1 MNYTLISFVVLYLVG
16 TLGIGVW
23 AGTRIKNTTDFAIAG
38 RSLPLIMVVTTTF
51 ATWFGAE
58 TVMGIPAKFVQG
70 GLNAIVED
78 PFGAGT
84 CLVLVGL
91 FFATRLY
98 RQNLLTIGDFYRQ
111 RFGRG
116 IEVFCSAAII
126 LSYLGWVAAQI
137 TALGLV
143 FSVLTN
149 GAMSETM
156 GMIVGTMAVLVYVVI
171 GGFLA
176 VAWTDF
182 IQMIVLVLGLATIAF
197 FSANLAGGSDKV
209 LAAIASKDLWKFLP
223 ERSFTDMAFFLGAGV
238 TMMLGSIPQQ
248 DVFQRVMSAKNAPT
262 ARNGAVIG
270 GVSYI
275 LFAFVPMFIVASAV
289 VVMGDSALEMA
300 KNDYQR
306 VLPTFVLTRMPL
318 VMQILFFGALLSAIK
333 STSSATLLAPST
345 SFVEN
350 ILKNLRPGMSDRQQL
365 FAMRATIVTFT
376 ALVLAYAIAMKGTAI
391 YDLVS
396 TAYQVT
402 LVGAFVPLVMG
413 LYWRRATTQGAIA
426 SVAAGIAV
434 WLLFFPQ
441 VGGEALSKLFPGQ
454 LAGLLAGMAGMVIGS
469 LAPQVLR
476 DRQDVVRHVTGLPG
490 HEHAHG
496 HAQHGHG
503 HGQAAQQTR

>member
-1 MNYTLISFVVLYLVG
+1 MNTTLIVFVVLYLLG
-16 TLGIGVW
+16 TLSLGVW
-23 AGTRIKNTTDFAIAG
+23 AGTRIKNTADFAVAG
-38 RSLPLIMVVTTTF
+38 RSLPLIMVITTTF

-84 CLVLVGL
+84 CLILVGL

-98 RQNLLTIGDFYRQ
+98 KQNLLTIGDFYRR
-111 RFGRG
+111 RFGKG
-116 IEVFCSAAII
+116 VEVFCSAAII

-143 FSVLTN
+143 FSVLTQ
-149 GAMSETM
+149 GAMSETA
-156 GMIVGTMAVLVYVVI
+156 GMIVGTLAVLVYVVV

-182 IQMIVLVLGLATIAF
+182 IQMIVLVIGLSVIAV
-197 FSANLAGGSDKV
+197 FSADLAGGSDKV
-209 LAAIASKDLWKFLP
+209 MAMVQSKDLFKFLP
-223 ERSFTDMAFFLGAGV
+223 EPGFKDVAFFIGAGL

-248 DVFQRVMSAKNAPT
+248 DVFQRVMSAKDSNT

-270 GVSYI
+270 GLSYI

-289 VVMGDSALEMA
+289 VVMGQQALDIA
-300 KNDYQR
+300 KDDYQR
-306 VLPTFVLTRMPL
+306 LLPTFVLTKMPL
-318 VMQILFFGALLSAIK
+318 IMQILFFGALLSAIK

-350 ILKNLRPGMSDRQQL
+350 IVKNLRPHMGDKQQL
-365 FAMRATIVTFT
+365 KAMRWTIVAF
-376 ALVLAYAIAMKGTAI
+376 AGLVLAYAIAMKGTPI

-396 TAYQVT
+396 AAYQVT

-413 LYWRRATTQGAIA
+413 LYWKRATTQGAIF
-426 SVAAGIAV
+426 SLAAGIAV
-434 WLLFFPQ
+434 WIAYFPQ
-441 VGGEALSKLFPGQ
+441 VSGLGEHFPGQ
-454 LAGLLAGMAGMVIGS
+454 LAGLLAALAGMVFGS
-469 LAPQVLR
+469 LAPQWLLNRRDEQHHVL
-476 DRQDVVRHVTGLPG
+476 GLN
-490 HEHAHG
+490 
-496 HAQHGHG
+496 
-503 HGQAAQQTR
+503 

>member
-1 MNYTLISFVVLYLVG
+1 MNVTLIVFVVLYLLG
-16 TLGIGVW
+16 TLALGVW
-23 AGTRIKNTTDFAIAG
+23 AGTRIKNTADFAIAG

-84 CLVLVGL
+84 CLILVGL
-91 FFATRLY
+91 FFASKLY
-98 RQNLLTIGDFYRQ
+98 KMNLLTIGDFYRQ
-111 RFGRG
+111 RYGKG

-143 FSVLTN
+143 FNVLTA
-149 GAMSETM
+149 GAMSPAA
-156 GMIVGTMAVLVYVVI
+156 GMIVGTLAVLVYVVI

-182 IQMIVLVLGLATIAF
+182 IQMIVLVVGMSIIAV
-197 FSANLAGGSDKV
+197 FSADLAGGADKV
-209 LAAIASKDLWKFLP
+209 FAVVQSKELWRLMP
-223 ERSFTDMAFFLGAGV
+223 EPHLRDVAFFIGAAV

-248 DVFQRVMSAKNAPT
+248 DVYQRVMSAKDATT

-270 GVSYI
+270 GASYI

-289 VVMGDSALEMA
+289 VVMGNEALTIA
-300 KNDYQR
+300 KDDYQR
-306 VLPTFVLTRMPL
+306 LLPTFVMSRMPL

-350 ILKNLRPGMSDRQQL
+350 ILKNLRPRMGDRQQL
-365 FAMRATIVTFT
+365 RAMRFSIVTF
-376 ALVLAYAIAMKGTAI
+376 AGLVLAYAIAMQGTSI

-396 TAYQVT
+396 SAYQIT
-402 LVGAFVPLVMG
+402 LVGAFVPLVAG
-413 LYWRRATTQGAIA
+413 LYWRRASTQGAIA
-426 SVAAGIAV
+426 SVTAGIAV
-434 WLLFFPQ
+434 WIAFMPQ
-441 VGGEALSKLFPGQ
+441 VSLLGEFFPGQ
-454 LAGLLAGMAGMVIGS
+454 LAGLIAAVAGMLAGS
-469 LAPQVLR
+469 LAPQWLPN
-476 DRQDVVRHVTGLPG
+476 RHDADHHVKGLN
-490 HEHAHG
+490 A
-496 HAQHGHG
+496 
-503 HGQAAQQTR
+503 

>member
-1 MNYTLISFVVLYLVG
+1 MDYTLISFVVLYLLG
-16 TLGIGVW
+16 TLALGVW
-23 AGTRIKNTTDFAIAG
+23 AGTRIQNTSDFAVAG

-58 TVMGIPAKFVQG
+58 TVMGIPARFVQG

-84 CLVLVGL
+84 CLILVGM
-91 FFATRLY
+91 FFAAKLY
-98 RQNLLTIGDFYRQ
+98 KLNLLTIGDFYRQ
-111 RFGRG
+111 RYGKG
-116 IEVFCSAAII
+116 VEVFCSVAII

-149 GAMSETM
+149 GAMSETT
-156 GMIVGTMAVLVYVVI
+156 GMIVGTLAVLIYVVV

-182 IQMIVLVLGLATIAF
+182 IQMIVLVVGLSIIAF
-197 FSANLAGGSDKV
+197 FSADLAGGADQV
-209 LAAIASKDLWKFLP
+209 FAMAAQADLWKFLP
-223 ERSFTDMAFFLGAGV
+223 PPTFTDIMFFIGAGL

-262 ARNGAVIG
+262 ARTGAIIG
-270 GVSYI
+270 GASYI

-289 VVMGDSALEMA
+289 VVMGSSALEMA
-300 KNDYQR
+300 KDDYQR
-306 VLPTFVLTRMPL
+306 LLPTFVLTKMPL

-365 FAMRATIVTFT
+365 FAMRTTIVVFA
-376 ALVLAYAIAMKGTAI
+376 ALVLAYAIAMKGTSI

-396 TAYQVT
+396 AAYQVT

-413 LYWRRATTQGAIA
+413 LYWKRATTQGAIF
-426 SVAAGIAV
+426 SLAAGVGTWI
-434 WLLFFPQ
+434 LFFPQ
-441 VGGEALSKLFPGQ
+441 VSGLGEQFPGQ
-454 LAGLLAGMAGMVIGS
+454 LAGLIAAFVGMVLGS
-469 LAPQVLR
+469 LLPQALQ
-476 DRQDVVRHVTGLPG
+476 DRQEPTKSI
-490 HEHAHG
+490 
-496 HAQHGHG
+496 
-503 HGQAAQQTR
+503 AA

>member
-1 MNYTLISFVVLYLVG
+1 MNYTLISFVVLYLLG
-16 TLGIGVW
+16 TLSLGVW
-23 AGTRIKNTTDFAIAG
+23 AGTRIKNTADFAIAG
-38 RSLPLIMVVTTTF
+38 RRLPLIMVVTTTF

-70 GLNAIVED
+70 GLNAVVED

-84 CLVLVGL
+84 CLILVGL
-91 FFATRLY
+91 FFATKLY
-98 RQNLLTIGDFYRQ
+98 KLNLLTIGDFYRQ
-111 RFGRG
+111 RYGRG
-116 IEVFCSAAII
+116 IEVFCSVAII

-149 GAMSETM
+149 GAMSETT

-182 IQMIVLVLGLATIAF
+182 IQMIVLVIGMSVIAVF
-197 FSANLAGGSDKV
+197 ASDLAGGSGQV
-209 LAAIASKDLWKFLP
+209 ISMATSQNLFNLFP
-223 ERSFTDMAFFLGAGV
+223 QPSFTDIAFFVAAGL

-248 DVFQRVMSAKNAPT
+248 DVFQRVMSAKDVNT

-275 LFAFVPMFIVASAV
+275 LFAAVPMFIVASAV
-289 VVMGDSALEMA
+289 VVMGDSAMDLA

-306 VLPTFVLTRMPL
+306 LLPTFVLTKMPL
-318 VMQILFFGALLSAIK
+318 LMQILFFGALLSAIK

-350 ILKNLRPGMSDRQQL
+350 ILKNLRPGMTDRQQL
-365 FAMRATIVTFT
+365 LAMRVTIVAFT
-376 ALVLAYAIAMKGTAI
+376 GIVLAYAVAMKGTSI

-413 LYWRRATTQGAIA
+413 LYWKRATTQGAIF

-434 WLLFFPQ
+434 WVLFFPQ
-441 VGGEALSKLFPGQ
+441 VGGEELGKAFPGQ
-454 LAGLLAGMAGMVIGS
+454 LAGLIAAFAGMIAGS
-469 LAPQVLR
+469 LAPQRLR
-476 DRQDVVRHVTGLPG
+476 NRQEPRKTMAGLTP
-490 HEHAHG
+490 
-496 HAQHGHG
+496 Q
-503 HGQAAQQTR
+503 